1 MESKIIVNLK
11 AFIPWFK
18 QFPFEA
24 TEEWGDA
31 LRDNIPKTKKAIRK
45 GVPDDKAFFEKIG
58 KPTLD
63 NLDKMLRPGFVNQ
76 KGVTKE
82 VILAIARA
90 KLKGKNA
97 AKKYNQ
103 SVKKGFIIFDQG
115 ELNSAMVGY
124 HRGQCFGEYR
134 FAKAIELALGCLLP
148 IILPAKEGRFKSK
161 LGRQLMSSGKLIS
174 NLAFDPAY
182 FKPENDKIN
191 RLLNED
197 CQDDLVPFQTA
208 ERSGVPTNV
217 GSGDLPVP
225 SETGR
230 QTGSHCDFVLIK
242 DNLTPTNSKEVQ
254 AIKYE
259 IYKHFYGEA
268 HILRRRS
275 RKGFSI
281 AFSFIGVYLS
291 GKKGQGQT
299 S

>member
-1 MESKIIVNLK
+1 MGSKIIVNLK

-174 NLAFDPAY
+174 HLAFDPAY

-197 CQDDLVPFQTA
+197 CQDDLVPFAT
-208 ERSGVPTNV
+208 G
-217 GSGDLPVP
+217 GD
-225 SETGR
+225 
-230 QTGSHCDFVLIK
+230 SHCDFMLIK
-242 DNLTPTNSKEVQ
+242 DNFTPTNSKEVQ
-254 AIKYE
+254 EIKYE
-259 IYKHFYGEA
+259 IYKHFISEKHANKLRAAWSVMDESIPPNPQDYLGN
-268 HILRRRS
+268 HIDPSKQAYFDMNLDIQVS
-275 RKGFSI
+275 
-281 AFSFIGVYLS
+281 
-291 GKKGQGQT
+291 KKD
-299 S
+299 

>member
-1 MESKIIVNLK
+1 MESKTIFNLK

-45 GVPDDKAFFEKIG
+45 AVPDDETFQRKIAD
-58 KPTLD
+58 PVLA
-63 NLDKMLRPGFVNQ
+63 NLDKILRPGFVNQ
-76 KGVTKE
+76 RGVTKE

-103 SVKKGFIIFDQG
+103 KVKKGFLTFDQG

-134 FAKAIELALGCLLP
+134 FAKAIELAIGCLLP
-148 IILPAKEGRFKSK
+148 IIQPAKEGRFKSK

-174 NLAFDPAY
+174 HLAFDPAY

-191 RLLNED
+191 LLLNED
-197 CQDDLVPFQTA
+197 CQDDLVPFA
-208 ERSGVPTNV
+208 
-217 GSGDLPVP
+217 
-225 SETGR
+225 TGG
-230 QTGSHCDFVLIK
+230 QSHCDFVLIK
-242 DNLTPTNSKEVQ
+242 NNFTPTNSKEVQ
-254 AIKYE
+254 EIKYE
-259 IYKHFYGEA
+259 IYKRFYGEEHA
-268 HILRRRS
+268 NKLRAAWTVMDESTPPDPNDYLGNHIDPSKQAYFDMNLDIQVS
-275 RKGFSI
+275 QKD
-281 AFSFIGVYLS
+281 
-291 GKKGQGQT
+291 
-299 S
+299 